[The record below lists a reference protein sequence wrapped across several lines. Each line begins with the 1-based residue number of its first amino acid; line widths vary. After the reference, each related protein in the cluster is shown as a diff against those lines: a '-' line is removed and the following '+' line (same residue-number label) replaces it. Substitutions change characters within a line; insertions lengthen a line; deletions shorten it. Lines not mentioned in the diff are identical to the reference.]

1 MGKFNVNVD
10 ELFRLKRDFENGIV
24 AEEELSEPEHVAL
37 AYVYEL
43 EEEEFQ
49 KIIAMQEKE
58 IEDYKIRLKEAIEY
72 LKKRKNFEA

>member
-24 AEEELSEPEHVAL
+24 TEEELSEPEHVTL

-43 EEEEFQ
+43 EEDEFLD
-49 KIIAMQEKE
+49 EGV
-58 IEDYKIRLKEAIEY
+58 
-72 LKKRKNFEA
+72 